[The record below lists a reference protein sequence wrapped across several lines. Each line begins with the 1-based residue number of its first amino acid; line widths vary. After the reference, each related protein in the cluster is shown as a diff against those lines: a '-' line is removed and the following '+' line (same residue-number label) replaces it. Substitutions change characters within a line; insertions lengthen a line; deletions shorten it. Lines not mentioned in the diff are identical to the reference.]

1 VPIKTKTPFAALVLG
16 FFVALPVPA
25 VKADILGYGIAG
37 AYLAARHASHM
48 NDYAAGAKYYTR
60 ALIRDPSNP
69 NLLANAM
76 MAYVGLG
83 HLDQAVVI
91 AQKMADDGVVSQ
103 ISRMVLI
110 SQMTKAEDFDGV
122 IEMLS
127 QGEAISAL
135 VDNLAMGWAE
145 VGRGNMPAAIK
156 SFDKVVKERGTRP
169 FGLYHM
175 ALALASIGDFT
186 AAERIFSGEGQSPLR
201 ATVNS
206 VLAHA
211 EILSQLER
219 NEEALELLGSVFGN
233 SADPR
238 VQQIRDALKAGEKLA
253 FDTATTPAR
262 GMAEVFFTLAN
273 AIEGEADPGYT
284 LVYSRM
290 TEFLN
295 PENTAAKLLS
305 AGLLEQLG
313 QFDLAAKA
321 YNSIGRDDPS
331 FHAAELGRASTLRQ
345 AGKKEAAVEVLE
357 QLAKSHGNLPA
368 VHASLGDILRQKER
382 FSEAAKAY
390 DRALELSGEPSP
402 GDWFLFY
409 ARGISFERIG
419 EWDKAE
425 ADFRMALK
433 LNPDQPQ
440 VLNYLGYSLVEKKI
454 KLDEALEMIKRAVA
468 ARPNDGYITDSLG
481 WALYRLGRFEEAV
494 APMERAVEL
503 EPADPIISDH
513 LGDVLWAVG
522 RKMEARFQWQ
532 RALSFEPEEEDA
544 KRIRRKLEV
553 GLDVVLQEE
562 GAKSIEA
569 MANDG

>member
-1 VPIKTKTPFAALVLG
+1 
-16 FFVALPVPA
+16 
-25 VKADILGYGIAG
+25 
-37 AYLAARHASHM
+37 M
-48 NDYAAGAKYYTR
+48 
-60 ALIRDPSNP
+60 
-69 NLLANAM
+69 
-76 MAYVGLG
+76 
-83 HLDQAVVI
+83 
-91 AQKMADDGVVSQ
+91 
-103 ISRMVLI
+103 
-110 SQMTKAEDFDGV
+110 
-122 IEMLS
+122 
-127 QGEAISAL
+127 
-135 VDNLAMGWAE
+135 
-145 VGRGNMPAAIK
+145 
-156 SFDKVVKERGTRP
+156 
-169 FGLYHM
+169 
-175 ALALASIGDFT
+175 
-186 AAERIFSGEGQSPLR
+186 
-201 ATVNS
+201 
-206 VLAHA
+206 
-211 EILSQLER
+211 
-219 NEEALELLGSVFGN
+219 
-233 SADPR
+233 
-238 VQQIRDALKAGEKLA
+238 
-253 FDTATTPAR
+253 
-262 GMAEVFFTLAN
+262 
-273 AIEGEADPGYT
+273 
-284 LVYSRM
+284 
-290 TEFLN
+290 
-295 PENTAAKLLS
+295 
-305 AGLLEQLG
+305 
-313 QFDLAAKA
+313 
-321 YNSIGRDDPS
+321 
-331 FHAAELGRASTLRQ
+331 
-345 AGKKEAAVEVLE
+345 
-357 QLAKSHGNLPA
+357 
-368 VHASLGDILRQKER
+368 HASLGDILRQKER